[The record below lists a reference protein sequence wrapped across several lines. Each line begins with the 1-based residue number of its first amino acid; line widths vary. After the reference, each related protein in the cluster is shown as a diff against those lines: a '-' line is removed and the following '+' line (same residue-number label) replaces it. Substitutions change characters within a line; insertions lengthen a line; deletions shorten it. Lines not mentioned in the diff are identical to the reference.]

1 MHKYLWAILL
11 LLTFLSC
18 RDNKPTDH
26 PLQFGNEP
34 YDSAAL
40 HIALI
45 PNRDCL
51 PIYYASRTG
60 LFDSLGVK
68 VQIASYPSQMDCDT
82 ALLSRL
88 TDGGY
93 ADLIRL
99 KQYGK
104 QAADL
109 QTKWSGTNRWELFV
123 CGTLRVKDTKSL
135 KGRTV
140 AVARESTEYTYLQ
153 QLLSEAGIPFTDV
166 YKPQI
171 NSLPLRAKMLSGNQ
185 IDASVLCW
193 PHTSMARA
201 FGHRRIAGQSSVDIH
216 GAFVVRNNQF
226 ASAQLKQK
234 WTLFEK
240 GRRMA
245 QDSLRLKGPQAYTL
259 ILQKDYGLPQAVADT
274 VKY

>member
-1 MHKYLWAILL
+1 MHKYLWAIFF
-11 LLTFLSC
+11 LLTLLSC
-18 RDNKPTDH
+18 RDNKPADR

-40 HIALI
+40 HVALI

-82 ALLSRL
+82 ALLSRF

-104 QAADL
+104 RAADL
-109 QTKWSGTNRWELFV
+109 QRKWSGSNRWQLFV
-123 CGTLRVKDTKSL
+123 CGTLRVKDTQSL

-140 AVARESTEYTYLQ
+140 AIARESAEHTYLQ
-153 QLLSEAGIPFTDV
+153 QLLSEAGMPLTDV
-166 YKPQI
+166 YRPQI

-185 IDASVLCW
+185 IDATLLCW
-193 PHTSMARA
+193 PHTSMAHA
-201 FGHRRIAGQSSVDIH
+201 FGHRRITGQSSADAN
-216 GAFVVRNNQF
+216 GAFVVRNAQA
-226 ASAQLKQK
+226 ASTQQK